1 MNKKIDE
8 LKNMQSNT
16 PYFKE
21 IEQVGRITGQ
31 IYHLKFKTEDEYKK
45 WLMDEEKIKSLSKRL
60 ENL

>member
-8 LKNMQSNT
+8 LKNMPSNDT
-16 PYFKE
+16 YFKE

-45 WLMDEEKIKSLSKRL
+45 WLMLEEKAITILRGWKI
-60 ENL
+60 